1 MECPVCKYQMGPFET
16 SCPKCARI
24 AKNPPPAP
32 LAPIVVPPAAPKE
45 PISLIY
51 LLFRIGLVMGSLFVL
66 WLLAM
71 GAYMTWGPG
80 HR

>member
-1 MECPVCKYQMGPFET
+1 MECTVCKYQMGPFET

-32 LAPIVVPPAAPKE
+32 LEPIVVPPAVEKE
-45 PISLIY
+45 PISFLY
-51 LLFRIGLVMGSLFVL
+51 LLFRVGLAAGAVFVL
-66 WLLAM
+66 MLLAM
-71 GAYMTWGPG
+71 MAYANFT